1 MFDFTDQVVI
11 VTGGGGNLGSA
22 VVRAFYAANA
32 RLVVPDRAADKLPG
46 MFPELAN
53 AERHYLAA
61 ATDSTQESAMQ
72 TLVQATLAR
81 FGRIDVLVNTVGGY
95 RAGTPPPETTLDTWD
110 FMLDLN
116 ARATFI
122 MNRAVIAPMLAQG
135 RGRIINTLSKSALS
149 ATANDVAYSASKSA
163 AARITE
169 SMAAAYKDHGI
180 NVNAIMPGTIDTPQN
195 REARPQADFSKWVAP
210 EAIAQ
215 VILFLASDAASIIHG
230 ALIPVYGLS

>member
-11 VTGGGGNLGSA
+11 VTGGSGNLGSA

-32 RLVVPDRAADKLPG
+32 RLIVPDRALEKLPAL
-46 MFPELAN
+46 FPELVN
-53 AERHYLAA
+53 SERHYLAV
-61 ATDSTQESAMQ
+61 ATDPTQADAME
-72 TLVQATLAR
+72 TLVQATLTR
-81 FGRIDVLVNTVGGY
+81 FGRIDILVNTVGGY
-95 RAGTPPPETTLDTWD
+95 RAGAPPHETPPEDWD

-122 MNRAVIAPMLAQG
+122 MNRAVIPSMLAQG
-135 RGRIINTLSKSALS
+135 RGKIINTLSKSALG
-149 ATANDVAYSASKSA
+149 ATANDVAYSAAKSA

-169 SMAAAYKDHGI
+169 SMAAAYKNNGI

-195 REARPQADFSKWVAP
+195 RAARPQADSSKWVAP

-215 VILFLASDAASIIHG
+215 VVLFLASDAASIIHG

>member
-11 VTGGGGNLGSA
+11 VTGGSGNLGGA
-22 VVRAFYAANA
+22 VVHAFHAANA
-32 RLVVPDRAADKLPG
+32 RLVVPDRAADKLPS
-46 MFPELAN
+46 MFPELVN
-53 AERHYLAA
+53 SDRHYLAA
-61 ATDSTQESAMQ
+61 ATDPTQESAMEK
-72 TLVQATLAR
+72 LVQATLTR

-95 RAGTPPPETTLDTWD
+95 RAGTPPHETTPDTWD

-122 MNRAVIAPMLAQG
+122 MNRAVIPAMLAQG
-135 RGRIINTLSKSALS
+135 RGKIINTLSKSALG
-149 ATANDVAYSASKSA
+149 AAANDVAYSAAKSA

-169 SMAAAYKDHGI
+169 SMAAAYKNNGI
-180 NVNAIMPGTIDTPQN
+180 NVNAIMPGTIDTPEN
-195 REARPQADFSKWVAP
+195 RAARPQADVSKWVAP